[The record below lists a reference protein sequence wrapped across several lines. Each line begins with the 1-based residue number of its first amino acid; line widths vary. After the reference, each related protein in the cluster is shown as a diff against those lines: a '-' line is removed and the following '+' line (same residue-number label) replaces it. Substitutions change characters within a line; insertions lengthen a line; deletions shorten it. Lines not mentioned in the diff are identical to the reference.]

1 MLLEG
6 IKPTSDCSRIA
17 SKRTEVDVTIV
28 ESSVTVSKQFLM
40 FQSTESF
47 QTSPGLFQNI

>member
-1 MLLEG
+1 MEG
-6 IKPTSDCSRIA
+6 IKAMSDGSSIA
-17 SKRTEVDVTIV
+17 SKRTEVVVATV